1 MEWGRGGKRWM
12 RMGGD
17 EKGEER
23 RRGWGGGE
31 RKEARDW
38 GGGGGKVQ
46 SHKTANGVGM
56 RQVHD
61 AIVISLSTPHMTT

>member
-1 MEWGRGGKRWM
+1 M
-12 RMGGD
+12 RMGED

-38 GGGGGKVQ
+38 GGGGGEKVQ